1 MRVKSEF
8 GSSAIN
14 WVIALFP
21 PIVCGVILLWL
32 EHKSGLFSGRSVEHP
47 TDKGS
52 IVALNQTL
60 EPLPTVAYQK
70 SLVVEQPPVVAASE
84 TAEPQPA
91 VFDVAPA
98 PAAVVPLKEQL
109 PTRSEVEDQT
119 VQLPRN
125 TNWSGNL
132 KVSGDGRDYP
142 TSISVRHL
150 DGESQGDCTETP
162 RTGLPNHARLPTI
175 AQSPCGESKVE
186 GEITWTINRTR
197 TVVQFAGTATA
208 GAINLR
214 LDKVLAGSADVPAFW
229 NGRINDDA
237 SVIDGFWENPKRGQ
251 GGTFFVRRVAN

>member
-1 MRVKSEF
+1 METETMIGLPPRPPNWSVNFKI
-8 GSSAIN
+8 GSSAIP
-14 WVIALFP
+14 WVTALFL
-21 PIVCGVILLWL
+21 PIVCGIILLWL
-32 EHKSGLFSGRSVEHP
+32 EHNSGLFSGRSVEHP

-52 IVALNQTL
+52 VVAFNQTL
-60 EPLPTVAYQK
+60 EPLPTVADQK

-91 VFDVAPA
+91 VFEVDPA
-98 PAAVVPLKEQL
+98 PAAVVPVKEQL

-119 VQLPRN
+119 VQLPRT

-132 KVSGDGRDYP
+132 RFSGDGRDYP
-142 TSISVRHL
+142 TSISVRRL
-150 DGESQGDCTETP
+150 D
-162 RTGLPNHARLPTI
+162 
-175 AQSPCGESKVE
+175 GESKVE
-186 GEITWTINRTR
+186 GEITWTINQTR

-229 NGRINDDA
+229 NGRLNDDA
-237 SVIDGFWENPKRGQ
+237 SVIDGFWGNPKRGQ